1 MVKESRTQGHHIDAF
16 LEMLSAERGAA
27 RNTLDAYERD
37 LKDFAGFLSTRDR
50 ALDAATAR
58 DIRDYLEGLTAQGL
72 SASTAARRLSA
83 LRQFHG
89 FLFAEAIRKDDPCG
103 SIEGPRRARPLPK
116 TLTVEEVDALL
127 AASRLAEDGRTQEEA
142 VLAYKRARLVCLM
155 EVLYATGLR
164 VSELVGLPLTAV
176 RGEERFLAVSGKGGR
191 ERLVPLSET
200 AREAIDAYLPLRTIR
215 LGDHVSPW
223 LFPSR
228 GRQGHLTRHR
238 FAQLLKDLAV
248 AAGLDPACVSPHT
261 LRHAFASHLLANGAD
276 LRAVQQMLGHADIS
290 TTQIYTHVLDERL
303 KELVQTHHP
312 LAKKGKVS

>member
-191 ERLVPLSET
+191 ERLVPLSGT

-248 AAGLDPACVSPHT
+248 AAGLDPTCVSPHT

>member
-1 MVKESRTQGHHIDAF
+1 MSKEPGSHRHLIDAF

-37 LKDFAGFLSTRDR
+37 LKDFEGFLSTRSK
-50 ALDAATAR
+50 ALDGATTR
-58 DIRDYLEGLTAQGL
+58 DVRDYLEQLTVQGL

-89 FLFAEAIRKDDPCG
+89 FLFAEGIRKDDPCG

-127 AASRLAEDGRTQEEA
+127 AAARRAEDGRTQEEV

-200 AREAIDAYLPLRTIR
+200 AREAIDAYLPLRKVR

-238 FAQLLKDLAV
+238 FAQLLKDLAI
-248 AAGLDPACVSPHT
+248 AAGLDPTRVSPHT

-303 KELVQTHHP
+303 KDLVQTHHP
-312 LAKKGKVS
+312 LARKGKAS

>member
-1 MVKESRTQGHHIDAF
+1 MSKESRSQERHVGAF

-37 LKDFAGFLSTRDR
+37 LKDFAGFLSARGR
-50 ALDAATAR
+50 AMDAATPR

-89 FLFAEAIRKDDPCG
+89 FLFAEGIRKDDPCG

-127 AASRLAEDGRTQEEA
+127 AASRQAEDGRTQEEA

-176 RGEERFLAVSGKGGR
+176 RGDERFLAVSGKGGR
-191 ERLVPLSET
+191 ERLVPLSQT
-200 AREAIDAYLPLRTIR
+200 AREAIDAYLPLRTMR

-248 AAGLDPACVSPHT
+248 AAGLDPTRVSPHT

-303 KELVQTHHP
+303 KELVHTHHP
-312 LAKKGKVS
+312 LAKKGKIS